1 MAYEHFPI
9 ENQVTH
15 DCREEIKKEKKY
27 IKFLKEKGYEI
38 SRIFKRELF

>member
-15 DCREEIKKEKKY
+15 DCREEIKKEKSLVTNTMQVPLQPQ
-27 IKFLKEKGYEI
+27 II
-38 SRIFKRELF
+38 

>member
-15 DCREEIKKEKKY
+15 DCREQIKKEKKY
-27 IKFLKEKGYEI
+27 VKFLKENKYI
-38 SRIFKRELF
+38 VNKRK